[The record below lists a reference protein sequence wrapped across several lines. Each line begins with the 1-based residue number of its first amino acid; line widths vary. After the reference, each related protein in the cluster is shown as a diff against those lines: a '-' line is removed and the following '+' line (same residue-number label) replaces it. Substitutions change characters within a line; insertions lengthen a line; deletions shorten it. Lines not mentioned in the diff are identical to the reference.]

1 MTDVKSKNLYE
12 LLGNTSDQD
21 SDREPEPPTKAV
33 DKPAPRTGKRDAPKP
48 APTAPADV
56 ATRGRGG
63 RRGGGFTG
71 SEAAFRDRATGR
83 NFNRDQPTEG
93 EGQDGYTTRP
103 GRERGPGTRRVGR
116 GPGGP
121 RRGGDRHSRTGVAE
135 HPKQEGHGW
144 GEQTGDGEW
153 ADEKAG
159 EAIAKQEEK
168 EGGWDANQSAP
179 WNENAEQ
186 VTIPEG
192 GEAVPE
198 AEPEPE
204 DTSKSYT
211 EYLAEQAAKKL
222 EGLGLKEARAPN
234 EGVKEN
240 KKWKSAK
247 ELTKESDED
256 YFKGEEKARRER
268 ERASKKEF
276 LDIDYTFKEQARDT
290 RGGRGGRGGSRG
302 RGGDRGDRG
311 DFRGDFRGDRGDR
324 PDRGDRGEFR
334 GGRGDRG
341 EFRGGRG
348 RGRGGDRGE
357 YRGRGRGR
365 GSDGPAVAVND
376 ETAFPSLGGK

>member
-1 MTDVKSKNLYE
+1 MILNFSTWS
-12 LLGNTSDQD
+12 
-21 SDREPEPPTKAV
+21 
-33 DKPAPRTGKRDAPKP
+33 RTYVADCGK
-48 APTAPADV
+48 
-56 ATRGRGG
+56 
-63 RRGGGFTG
+63 
-71 SEAAFRDRATGR
+71 AFRDRATGR

-93 EGQDGYTTRP
+93 AGQDGFGARP

-121 RRGGDRHSRTGVAE
+121 RRGGDRHSRTGIAD
-135 HPKQEGHGW
+135 HPKQAEHAW
-144 GEQTGDGEW
+144 GEQTGEGEW

-159 EAIAKQEEK
+159 EAIAKEEEK
-168 EGGWDANQSAP
+168 TAGWDAGAQTTAFNDSGEP
-179 WNENAEQ
+179 

-204 DTSKSYT
+204 DTTKSYT

-234 EGVKEN
+234 EGSKDN

-247 ELTKESDED
+247 ELTKEDGSD

-268 ERASKKEF
+268 ERATKKEF
-276 LDIDYTFKEQARDT
+276 LDIDYSFKEQSRDSP
-290 RGGRGGRGGSRG
+290 RGRGGRGEFRGGRG
-302 RGGDRGDRG
+302 RGDRAE
-311 DFRGDFRGDRGDR
+311 RGDFRGDRGDR
-324 PDRGDRGEFR
+324 PDRGERGEF
-334 GGRGDRG
+334 RG

-348 RGRGGDRGE
+348 RGRGDRGGDRGE

-365 GSDGPAVAVND
+365 GGSSDAPPVAVND
-376 ETAFPSLGGK
+376 ESAFPSLGGK